1 MTRPCQDLGDIVEVS
16 RETLAR
22 LHRYAEL
29 LCHWQK
35 SINLVSRNTLDQIWV
50 RHFQDS
56 AQLAALAPKTA
67 TLWLDLGSG
76 AGFPGL
82 VLAILGVGHVH
93 LMESDGRK
101 CVFLREVI
109 RETAAPATVHHG
121 RIESL
126 PPMRTDVITARA
138 LAPLTALVPL
148 AARHATADTV
158 ALFPKGRQSAR
169 ELQDL
174 DVWAIESGISMNF
187 RVESLASR
195 VDGEGVIIR
204 LRGLAP

>member
-1 MTRPCQDLGDIVEVS
+1 VPGQDLGDILEVS

-22 LHRYAEL
+22 LSRYEAML
-29 LCHWQK
+29 RHWQK
-35 SINLVSRNTLDQIWV
+35 SINLVGRNTLDQVWV

-56 AQLAALAPKTA
+56 AQLAALAPATA
-67 TLWLDLGSG
+67 KQWLDLGSG

-93 LMESDGRK
+93 LTESDGRK

-109 RETAAPATVHHG
+109 RETDAPATVHHG
-121 RIESL
+121 RVETL
-126 PPMRTDVITARA
+126 PPMRADVITARA

-148 AARHATADTV
+148 AARHATENTV
-158 ALFPKGRQSAR
+158 ALFPKGRKSVR

-174 DVWAIESGISMNF
+174 DDWLIESGISMNIEI
-187 RVESLASR
+187 ESLTSR
-195 VDGEGVIIR
+195 VDGEGAIIR
-204 LRGLAP
+204 LRGFAP

>member
-1 MTRPCQDLGDIVEVS
+1 VPRQDLGDILEVS

-22 LHRYAEL
+22 LSRYEAML
-29 LCHWQK
+29 RHWQK
-35 SINLVSRNTLDQIWV
+35 SINLVGRNTLDQVWV

-56 AQLAALAPKTA
+56 AQLAALAPETA
-67 TLWLDLGSG
+67 KHWLDFGSG

-93 LMESDGRK
+93 LTESDGRK

-109 RETAAPATVHHG
+109 RETEAPATVHHS
-121 RIESL
+121 RVETL
-126 PPMRTDVITARA
+126 PPMRADVITARA

-148 AARHATADTV
+148 AARHATEDTV
-158 ALFPKGRQSAR
+158 ALFPKGRKSAR

-174 DVWAIESGISMNF
+174 DDWLIESGISMNIQ
-187 RVESLASR
+187 VESLTSR
-195 VDGEGVIIR
+195 VDGEGAIIR
-204 LRGLAP
+204 LRGFAP

>member
-1 MTRPCQDLGDIVEVS
+1 MPGQDLGDILEVS

-22 LHRYAEL
+22 LSRYEAML
-29 LCHWQK
+29 RHWQK
-35 SINLVSRNTLDQIWV
+35 SINLVGRNTLDQVWV

-56 AQLAALAPKTA
+56 AQLAALAPATA
-67 TLWLDLGSG
+67 KQWLDLGSG

-93 LMESDGRK
+93 LTESDGRK

-109 RETAAPATVHHG
+109 RETDAPATVHHG
-121 RIESL
+121 RVETL
-126 PPMRTDVITARA
+126 PPMRADVITARA

-148 AARHATADTV
+148 AARHATENTV
-158 ALFPKGRQSAR
+158 ALFPKGRKSVR

-174 DVWAIESGISMNF
+174 DDWLIESGISMNIEI
-187 RVESLASR
+187 ESLTSR
-195 VDGEGVIIR
+195 VDGEGAIIR
-204 LRGLAP
+204 LRGFAP